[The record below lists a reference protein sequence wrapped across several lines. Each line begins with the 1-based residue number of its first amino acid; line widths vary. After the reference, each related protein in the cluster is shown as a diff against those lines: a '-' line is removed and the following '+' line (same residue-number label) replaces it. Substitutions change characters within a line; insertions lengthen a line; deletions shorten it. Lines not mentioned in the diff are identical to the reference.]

1 MLKRQLVL
9 DSFLFI
15 GYSFTDDLVLNALR
29 EIKEVFPNQGK
40 IHYRFVK
47 RKDNEKSTQEY
58 SKLEAQY
65 YYDKYNIR
73 TIYISDFNDIDFT
86 YKTL

>member
-47 RKDNEKSTQEY
+47 EKIMRSLLKNTAS
-58 SKLEAQY
+58 SKH
-65 YYDKYNIR
+65 NI
-73 TIYISDFNDIDFT
+73 IMISIILGPYIFQI
-86 YKTL
+86 LMI